1 MELWEKIKNNDIV
14 KKITSI
20 YSKYTNTQPVL
31 DTLKSGK
38 SIQKAISIVLRI
50 FAVIFGIA
58 LFVSWILSWRFINQF
73 NFFGGLGYLVWQLF
87 FIFAGVFVTKIL
99 YQRAV
104 EITELPESDYII
116 TPIIALALVTFGE
129 VVFIFL
135 AIMSVPAMI
144 AIWFAGTSLLYFAPG
159 SLGMVLSFLDVINPQ
174 NIFLAGISVLVMA
187 WVIGFLT
194 LILTRLF
201 TETVLA
207 LVSIAKDASAIRL
220 QLAVKKK

>member
-14 KKITSI
+14 KKITSV
-20 YSKYTNTQPVL
+20 YSKYTNTQPIL

-58 LFVSWILSWRFINQF
+58 LFVTWILSWRFINQF
-73 NFFGGLGYLVWQLF
+73 NFFGGLGYLIWQLF

-135 AIMSVPAMI
+135 AIMSIPAMLT
-144 AIWFAGTSLLYFAPG
+144 IWFAGLSLLYSASG
-159 SLGMVLSFLDVINPQ
+159 SLGMILSFLDVINPQ
-174 NIFLAGISVLVMA
+174 NIFFAGISVLVMS

>member
-1 MELWEKIKNNDIV
+1 MELWEKIKTNDIV

-58 LFVSWILSWRFINQF
+58 LFVSWILSWQFLNQF

-174 NIFLAGISVLVMA
+174 NIFLAGISVLVMS